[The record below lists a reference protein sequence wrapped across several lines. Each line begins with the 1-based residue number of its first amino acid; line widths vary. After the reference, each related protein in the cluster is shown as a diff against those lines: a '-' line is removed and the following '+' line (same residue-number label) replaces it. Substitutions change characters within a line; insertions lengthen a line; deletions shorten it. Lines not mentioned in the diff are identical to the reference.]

1 MAKQSSSAPARV
13 PIGDTLGF
21 RLARLTRFL
30 RSSWTQTLEP
40 LTLSPPEAAILRA
53 VGDQPG
59 IGVRALARYLNFDPM
74 NVKRSVDAL
83 QGRGILTNTQSTIDS
98 RSRALALSEEGAI
111 LVSRVDDLAAKQS
124 DIIMSVV
131 PFHARQEFLD
141 AIASLENLFVFSGRP
156 IPGEE
161 NQTPNN

>member
-1 MAKQSSSAPARV
+1 MAEQSSSTPARL

-21 RLARLTRFL
+21 RLARLMRFL
-30 RSSWTQTLEP
+30 RSSWAKTLEP

-74 NVKRSVDAL
+74 NVKRSTDAL
-83 QGRGILTNTQSTIDS
+83 QARGIIHSTQSTIDS
-98 RSRALALSEEGAI
+98 RSRALTLSDQGAT

-124 DIIMSVV
+124 DSIMSVV
-131 PFHARQEFLD
+131 PLHAREGFLD
-141 AIASLENLFVFSGRP
+141 AIASLENHFVFCDRP
-156 IPGEE
+156 MPREE
-161 NQTPNN
+161 IQTPNN